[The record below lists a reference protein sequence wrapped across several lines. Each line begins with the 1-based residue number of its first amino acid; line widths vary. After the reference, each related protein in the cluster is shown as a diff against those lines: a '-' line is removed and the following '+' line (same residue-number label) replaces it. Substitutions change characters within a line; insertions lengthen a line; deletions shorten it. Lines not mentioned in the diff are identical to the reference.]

1 MSGANVSHPVWVNS
15 ELKSDRTQTDAEG
28 RFELSVIGKDLVTYS
43 NIWIWHDG
51 YSLATPSL
59 YQFIPSVAEHASRE
73 VLLQPESLVRFRIE
87 RPDGRTLANADVYPA
102 EMRISNYP
110 ESLDGMHGLYSFP
123 PDDELKKF
131 TMRKTDENGEVQLR
145 HVPVEVLSAVGV
157 VTEEFGIQEFY
168 SEYLT
173 GPRRLMLEPVG
184 RLHGTAPPGTRIAIQ
199 SRPVSTPPVI
209 CEGRANVV
217 ADADGNFVVKALAA
231 GKVLIMPH
239 NAEHPEWLME
249 DQYAELQPASTLTLD
264 IVPQAT
270 IPATGRLVLADS
282 KLPIANVRVWLQVGP
297 RRTSLGLMLTDA
309 DGKFTARCLPGKR
322 LNAQVTLL
330 PEATMLYPKPTQLIG
345 SVPLDATSFELPDI
359 EIRTIRIGKGKL
371 VDANNNPVAGKYV
384 QHYFDNKAI
393 DYSFRTTDNG
403 EFDYVIDKEII
414 TDHWAAILKWSLRD
428 KSGNAGHANDRFE
441 VEATVIS
448 EDPLVLQIQDPDP
461 AQANVLTPLPPHP
474 PRVLPVDGEGRPIK
488 DGEAEAT
495 GTPDKGQDFAC
506 TVIDPDGKPVIPV
519 SMTIVDA
526 ANGRPITNA
535 RIMEGTHFKSN
546 RAGRWEWGWT
556 REQSNSEGRL
566 ETSLRALDHVIQFR
580 IQGKGYR
587 PALSQEFDAAALPD
601 SPISLQIRLDA
612 DNGFSGTVL
621 QPDGRPAAGAMIYT
635 KSESKPNTSKNL
647 YIENGVVDESQ
658 ITSSTTADTSGRFQL
673 QPHVEP
679 FECLID
685 HDSGYLKLMDVELMQ
700 QSELE
705 LQPWASVK
713 GELWL
718 RGVPAANIGVQLL
731 MRDEFLDDESQ
742 LPHIGFSQ
750 NIQTDA
756 AGKFTFPKCI
766 AGEWERIITY
776 DETITSTR
784 SGERNYVHYD
794 TVRLLSGQ
802 ERHEVIGKDGADVV
816 GRVMFPEDPKIVT
829 NECDIYA
836 DNIDARMLND
846 GRSGQS
852 YDNVKLQPDGSF
864 HLFNLPVATHEIQ
877 FFVPVMGEQSLR
889 TRYSQKIVIT
899 PERFVGRSPT
909 SPIDLGEIQV
919 EPIE

>member
-1 MSGANVSHPVWVNS
+1 MATGEFRRPHRSAVYRDCLRPWCGIDVCETCVRRASQPTTSIRQPADYGHHDSRSHGDTGESPLEDTKTDIRTLWNSNNSIPIVGHVHDIHGKPVSGANVSHPVWVNS

-297 RRTSLGLMLTDA
+297 RRTSPGLMLTDA

-330 PEATMLYPKPTQLIG
+330 PEATMLYPKPTQLIIVVARG
-345 SVPLDATSFELPDI
+345 SGGQYWCAAPD
-359 EIRTIRIGKGKL
+359 
-371 VDANNNPVAGKYV
+371 
-384 QHYFDNKAI
+384 
-393 DYSFRTTDNG
+393 
-403 EFDYVIDKEII
+403 
-414 TDHWAAILKWSLRD
+414 
-428 KSGNAGHANDRFE
+428 
-441 VEATVIS
+441 
-448 EDPLVLQIQDPDP
+448 
-461 AQANVLTPLPPHP
+461 
-474 PRVLPVDGEGRPIK
+474 EG
-488 DGEAEAT
+488 
-495 GTPDKGQDFAC
+495 
-506 TVIDPDGKPVIPV
+506 
-519 SMTIVDA
+519 
-526 ANGRPITNA
+526 
-535 RIMEGTHFKSN
+535 
-546 RAGRWEWGWT
+546 
-556 REQSNSEGRL
+556 
-566 ETSLRALDHVIQFR
+566 
-580 IQGKGYR
+580 
-587 PALSQEFDAAALPD
+587 
-601 SPISLQIRLDA
+601 
-612 DNGFSGTVL
+612 
-621 QPDGRPAAGAMIYT
+621 
-635 KSESKPNTSKNL
+635 
-647 YIENGVVDESQ
+647 
-658 ITSSTTADTSGRFQL
+658 
-673 QPHVEP
+673 
-679 FECLID
+679 
-685 HDSGYLKLMDVELMQ
+685 
-700 QSELE
+700 
-705 LQPWASVK
+705 
-713 GELWL
+713 
-718 RGVPAANIGVQLL
+718 
-731 MRDEFLDDESQ
+731 
-742 LPHIGFSQ
+742 
-750 NIQTDA
+750 
-756 AGKFTFPKCI
+756 
-766 AGEWERIITY
+766 
-776 DETITSTR
+776 
-784 SGERNYVHYD
+784 
-794 TVRLLSGQ
+794 
-802 ERHEVIGKDGADVV
+802 
-816 GRVMFPEDPKIVT
+816 
-829 NECDIYA
+829 
-836 DNIDARMLND
+836 
-846 GRSGQS
+846 
-852 YDNVKLQPDGSF
+852 
-864 HLFNLPVATHEIQ
+864 
-877 FFVPVMGEQSLR
+877 
-889 TRYSQKIVIT
+889 
-899 PERFVGRSPT
+899 
-909 SPIDLGEIQV
+909 
-919 EPIE
+919 